1 MSLVEYLHWM
11 GMSHC
16 RNREN
21 KKMMTSSIAFEDT
34 KTIKLF
40 NQKLFVNAKLIQTQP
55 NPSKSSELYVTVWIL
70 LLKWAIILI
79 MTWANDSCD
88 QTFVVILEYLATSP
102 GRQTEY
108 ILYCFVRVW
117 VWGGQFNPI
126 QSILIR
132 DSSPLFDFYNFIE
145 WCTKAGAK
153 KFAKLLS

>member
-11 GMSHC
+11 GLSQC

-70 LLKWAIILI
+70 LLILCYK
-79 MTWANDSCD
+79 MGYYTHND
-88 QTFVVILEYLATSP
+88 
-102 GRQTEY
+102 
-108 ILYCFVRVW
+108 
-117 VWGGQFNPI
+117 
-126 QSILIR
+126 
-132 DSSPLFDFYNFIE
+132 
-145 WCTKAGAK
+145 
-153 KFAKLLS
+153 LSK